1 MMTDDGVSNKREL
14 TKWKRTDMSES
25 SGPQSSVVVIGGG
38 YGGITAAKAL
48 DEVADV
54 TLVEPREAFFHNV
67 AALRGL
73 VKPEWLPGIFIP
85 YGGLLERG
93 RVIQDRA
100 VVVDG
105 STVDLASGEQIRAD
119 YVVIATGS
127 RYPYPA
133 KSGDVRTEDAHRR
146 YRSTHDQLDRASS
159 VVLVGAGPVGI
170 ELAGEIH
177 DVWPDTAITLVDAV
191 DDLLGGRFNQAL
203 RDELRRQLLEI
214 GVTLVLGSPLK
225 DEPPT
230 DPGELGPFEVT
241 TTAGDEIAGDIW
253 FRCYGVDPV
262 SDFLAGDLLA
272 ARGSDGFIAVN
283 GHLQVAGSD
292 HVFAIGDVAD
302 ADAKM
307 AGFARNQAE
316 VVVANVK
323 TLMAH
328 GTELETYQSMGEVI
342 VVPIGPEGG
351 SGQLPG
357 QDEVAAPEF
366 VAQVKGRD
374 LMVDAFTELMGASTP
389 E

>member
-1 MMTDDGVSNKREL
+1 MEENARMSGTTEHQ
-14 TKWKRTDMSES
+14 RT
-25 SGPQSSVVVIGGG
+25 VVVIGGG
-38 YGGITAAKAL
+38 YGGVNAAKAL

-73 VKPEWLPGIFIP
+73 ARPEWLPGLFIH
-85 YGGLLERG
+85 YGGLLKRG

-119 YVVIATGS
+119 FVVIATGS

-133 KSGDVRTEDAHRR
+133 KSIDVGTDDAHRR
-146 YRSTHDQLDRASS
+146 IQSTHDELDRASR
-159 VVLVGAGPVGI
+159 VMLIGAGPVGI

-191 DDLLGGRFNQAL
+191 DDVLGGRFNQAL
-203 RDELRRQLLEI
+203 RDELRRQLLDI
-214 GVTLVLGSPLK
+214 GVTLVLGSPLQA
-225 DEPPT
+225 EPAT
-230 DPGELGPFEVT
+230 GPGEFGPFVVT
-241 TTAGDEIAGDIW
+241 TAAGDEIAGDLW

-272 ARGSDGFIAVN
+272 ARGSDGFIEVN
-283 GHLQVAGSD
+283 EHLQVAGSE

-307 AGFARNQAE
+307 ASLAGRQAE
-316 VVVANVK
+316 VVVANIK

-328 GTELETYQSMGEVI
+328 GTELESYQSRGEVI
-342 VVPIGPEGG
+342 VVPIGSEGG

-357 QDEVAAPEF
+357 QDEIASAELVS
-366 VAQVKGRD
+366 QLKGRD
-374 LMVDAFTELMGASTP
+374 MMVGRFTELLGASTP
-389 E
+389 D